1 MHNTQGAARPRR
13 MSTDVVQADPAVHCS
28 LQLACG
34 VAALHL
40 TITSDSCTRIREHM
54 QLGAPHAAAA
64 AVWCSQRNVGGGNG
78 SRCVTQ
84 ARSTGNAY
92 TAVAYSSRPV
102 SRMPKLGKHRAAR
115 PIRNKSQMRLVTRQE
130 CRSLVPRR

>member
-1 MHNTQGAARPRR
+1 MLYVGSEPEYQLMHNTQGAARPRR

-40 TITSDSCTRIREHM
+40 TIRAITSDSCTRIREHM
-54 QLGAPHAAAA
+54 QLGTLHTAAA
-64 AVWCSQRNVGGGNG
+64 AVLCSQRNVGGGNG
-78 SRCVTQ
+78 SRRVTQ

-92 TAVAYSSRPV
+92 MTVAYSSRPV
-102 SRMPKLGKHRAAR
+102 
-115 PIRNKSQMRLVTRQE
+115 TR
-130 CRSLVPRR
+130 C